1 MVLKE
6 PSISGKRKKNINH
19 MQDEKGTLK
28 YEKKDYHQGT
38 SATTTSSS
46 ASFKKKSVN
55 SNHSLRVFYS
65 SGSKNNPLIEESS
78 KRSTFQRFSNI
89 TSKNQYFKGDYGEV

>member
-28 YEKKDYHQGT
+28 YEKKDYDQGT

-46 ASFKKKSVN
+46 ASFKKKS
-55 SNHSLRVFYS
+55 S
-65 SGSKNNPLIEESS
+65 S
-78 KRSTFQRFSNI
+78 
-89 TSKNQYFKGDYGEV
+89 